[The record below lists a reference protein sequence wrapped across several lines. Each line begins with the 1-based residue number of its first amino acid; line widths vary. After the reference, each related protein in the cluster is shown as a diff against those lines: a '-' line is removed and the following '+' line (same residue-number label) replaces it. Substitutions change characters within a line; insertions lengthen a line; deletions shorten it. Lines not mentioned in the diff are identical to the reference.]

1 MALEIEVAELRN
13 VIENLDITL
22 RTLIKTY
29 QQNQKAASAQAEDS
43 EPDPF
48 AKPAQEPAPKAKSK
62 PKAEPKQEP
71 KAAPEAKAKAE
82 EENKPTQDDVRAAAM
97 LLVEAKGRNA
107 VADVLTEFGY
117 KNLTGVKEDDFSSVI
132 AALKE
137 AS

>member
-82 EENKPTQDDVRAAAM
+82 EEKLTQDDVRAAAM

-117 KNLTGVKEDDFSSVI
+117 KNLTGIKEDDFSSVI